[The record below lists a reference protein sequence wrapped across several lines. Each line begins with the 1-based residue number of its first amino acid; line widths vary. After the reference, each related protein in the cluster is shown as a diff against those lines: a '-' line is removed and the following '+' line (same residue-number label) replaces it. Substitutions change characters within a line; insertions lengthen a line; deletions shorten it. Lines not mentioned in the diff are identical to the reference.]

1 MSTHAGISDRDIC
14 IYASVGFS
22 VWLSGAVNFRLGG
35 KWLFES
41 GPWVTAIVALVIAL
55 LVCLIFRSTLRWRG
69 TSETDALNVAVVM
82 LLPGLFGEAL
92 RQIMFH
98 WATGL
103 KPATQ
108 PAFAASVIFGNG
120 VLMVYALWKQ
130 RRARRKS

>member
-1 MSTHAGISDRDIC
+1 MSTRTGLSDRDIW
-14 IYASVGFS
+14 IYGLVGFS
-22 VWLSGAVNFRLGG
+22 IWLSGAVNFRLAG

-41 GPWVTAIVALVIAL
+41 GPWATALVALAIAL

-69 TSETDALNVAVVM
+69 TSETDALSVAVAM

-120 VLMVYALWKQ
+120 VLMAYALWMQ